1 MVPPK
6 GQFRYLMELCDPCE
20 NADFAYKIDDVV
32 VSDFYTPH
40 YFDRS
45 AKPDTRYSFNGG
57 ITAPRAVP
65 KGGYLCW
72 YNPAIG
78 KMQMLRNLA
87 RDPQPHIRTFD
98 QGPPKRRSVREYV
111 DGKLQSMHR
120 LAAASCDHPIF
131 HGSR

>member
-1 MVPPK
+1 MKNAP

-20 NADFAYKIDDVV
+20 NADFAYAIDDVV

-45 AKPDTRYSFNGG
+45 ATSGTRYSFNGG
-57 ITAPRAVP
+57 ITAPRQVP

-72 YNPAIG
+72 HNPALD

-87 RDPQPHIRTFD
+87 RDPRASHPYLRSRCAEAAVGARIR
-98 QGPPKRRSVREYV
+98 R
-111 DGKLQSMHR
+111 
-120 LAAASCDHPIF
+120 
-131 HGSR
+131 